1 MNGYLNLL
9 RINLPK
15 RAKIYYYLGSFFDNL
30 PQICYYIQPTKGNNM
45 VEKVIFDKNIIY
57 ELTKRTDNKLI
68 IQYNLKNKRAFFKTD
83 KMSKRKPIDLSR
95 VIEL

>member
-1 MNGYLNLL
+1 
-9 RINLPK
+9 
-15 RAKIYYYLGSFFDNL
+15 
-30 PQICYYIQPTKGNNM
+30 M

-68 IQYNLKNKRAFFKTD
+68 IQYNLKSKRAFFKTD

>member
-1 MNGYLNLL
+1 MIEKIITDKSVIKSL
-9 RINLPK
+9 IN
-15 RAKIYYYLGSFFDNL
+15 RE
-30 PQICYYIQPTKGNNM
+30 TK
-45 VEKVIFDKNIIY
+45 Y
-57 ELTKRTDNKLI
+57 LI

>member
-1 MNGYLNLL
+1 M
-9 RINLPK
+9 IE
-15 RAKIYYYLGSFFDNL
+15 KI
-30 PQICYYIQPTKGNNM
+30 IT
-45 VEKVIFDKNIIY
+45 DKNVIKSLINR
-57 ELTKRTDNKLI
+57 ETKYLI